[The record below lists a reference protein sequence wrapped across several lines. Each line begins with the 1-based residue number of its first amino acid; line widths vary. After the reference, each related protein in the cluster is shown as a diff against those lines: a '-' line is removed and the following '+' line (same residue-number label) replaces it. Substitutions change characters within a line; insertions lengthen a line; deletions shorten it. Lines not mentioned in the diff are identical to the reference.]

1 MIGKKILTLRKK
13 NNLSQEMLAEKLNV
27 TRQTISNW
35 ELGETVPD
43 LKQASV
49 LAKIFD
55 VSLDEL
61 TDNNSNQDIILN
73 KVNNIKNNSKRIFKI
88 LKVTGITL
96 GILLFLVLIALV
108 SAMVF
113 ADYFSTG
120 PTGQGVG
127 TTCYYNGEYIN
138 YEVWEDYQ
146 SRNVYLITEDEEIKN
161 KFKPYDYFN
170 STKMLNDI
178 IEYIESQGGTCNII
192 VDDVS
197 EE

>member
-96 GILLFLVLIALV
+96 GILLFLVLIAVV

-127 TTCYYNGEYIN
+127 TTCYYNGEYIY

-161 KFKPYDYFN
+161 KFKPYDYYN